1 MIISEE
7 YKFIFL
13 KPYKVAGSSLE
24 FALSSILS
32 SRDLITYLS
41 KDEEQKRQNLFK
53 IGEQNNNKKFSAL
66 LKDFTKQNKRDLQK
80 FKWPKLFHPH
90 CSAMEVRAFMGEY
103 RWRDFK
109 KISIIRNPWE
119 YLLSFYHWN
128 PGKARRAPFK
138 QWIFENRHL
147 IGQNNYQYKIDGDC
161 IIDIF
166 LSFENLHE
174 DLSKLPLNSKEFEKV
189 QTLFSTTFLKSGFR
203 KQSRE
208 VEIEY
213 LKSADFV
220 DKAIE
225 SFCDIEIRTFGYE
238 RPY

>member
-32 SRDLITYLS
+32 SQDIITFLS
-41 KDEEQKRQNLFK
+41 KDEEQERQKLFK
-53 IGEQNNNKKFSAL
+53 IGEQNNRKKLSAL
-66 LKDFTKQNKRDLQK
+66 VKDFSKQNKRDLQK
-80 FKWPKLFHPH
+80 LKWPKLFHPH
-90 CSAMEVRAFMGEY
+90 CSAKEVKTFMGKS
-103 RWRDFK
+103 RWNDFK
-109 KISIIRNPWE
+109 KISIIRNPWD

-128 PGKARRAPFK
+128 PSSAKRAPFE
-138 QWIFENRHL
+138 QWVFENRHL
-147 IGQNNYQYKIDGDC
+147 IGQNNFQYKIDGDC

-166 LSFENLHE
+166 LTFENLYD
-174 DLSKLPLNSKEFEKV
+174 DLNKLPLNDFELDEVKK
-189 QTLFSTTFLKSGFR
+189 LMSTNFLKSGFR
-203 KQSRE
+203 KQSKE
-208 VEIEY
+208 IEIEY
-213 LKSADFV
+213 LKSANFI

-225 SFCDIEIRTFGYE
+225 SFCDIEIKVFGYQ